1 MINESNLW
9 PYQEHSREH
18 IIDEPFCGLF
28 LEMGLGKTV
37 TTLSAINRLIF
48 NLDVSKVLIIA
59 PKRVAESVWIQ
70 EAEKWEHLKNL
81 RFSKVTGTE
90 KQREKALKVDADVYL
105 LGRDNVVWLCG
116 LYGGAFLPFDM
127 LIVDESSSFKN
138 PKSIRFKALR
148 KVRTSFSRI
157 VLLTGTPAPNGLL
170 DIWPQIFLLDG
181 GQRLGRFITHFRDEY
196 FKPDARNGATVFSHK
211 LRGGCESAIYEK
223 IEDIVISM
231 KAEDYLDLPGRVV
244 NDIIIDFPSKVAKM
258 YDDFKNDMVLQIL
271 IDDLLDGNGEIS
283 ALTAAALSN
292 KLLQFTNGAV
302 YDENRAVH
310 EFHDLKLDALEE
322 VVEGLSGRPV
332 LVAVNFKHDTT
343 RIKKRF
349 PKLRVEELKN
359 QQTIDD
365 WNAGEIDLL
374 VMHPASGGHGLNLQ
388 KGGNNVVWFGLNWGL
403 ELYQQLNARLDRQG
417 QTAVVYIHRILIR
430 GTIDQKV
437 GRRLEGKAEKQDN
450 LMSAV
455 KAELNNFRK

>member
-1 MINESNLW
+1 MNESNLW
-9 PYQEHSREH
+9 PYQTHSRDH
-18 IIDEPFCGLF
+18 IIDVPFCGLF

-59 PKRVAESVWIQ
+59 PKRVAESVWMQ
-70 EAEKWEHLKNL
+70 EAEKWEHLEGL
-81 RFSKVTGTE
+81 RFSKITGTA
-90 KQREKALKVDADVYL
+90 KQREKALRADADVYL
-105 LGRDNVVWLCG
+105 LGRDNVVWICG
-116 LYGGAFLPFDM
+116 QYGGAFLPFDM
-127 LIVDESSSFKN
+127 LIIDESSSFKN
-138 PKSIRFKALR
+138 PKSIRFKALK
-148 KVRTSFSRI
+148 KVRNSFSRI

-181 GQRLGRFITHFRDEY
+181 GQRLGRFITNFRDEY
-196 FKPDARNGATVFSHK
+196 FKPDARNGSTIFSHK
-211 LRGGCESAIYEK
+211 LRAPGSEQEIFEK

-231 KAEDYLDLPGRVV
+231 KAEDYLDLPGRIV
-244 NDIIIDFPSKVAKM
+244 NDILIDFPTHIAKT
-258 YDDFKNDMVLQIL
+258 YEEFKRDMVLQII

-302 YDENRAVH
+302 YDEDRRVH

-322 VVEGLSGRPV
+322 IVENLQGKPI
-332 LVAVNFKHDTT
+332 LVAVNFKHDAT

-349 PKLRVEELKN
+349 PKLKVEELKN

-365 WNAGEIDLL
+365 WNAGKIDLL

-388 KGGNNVVWFGLNWGL
+388 KGGNHIVWFGLIWGL

-417 QTAVVYIHRILIR
+417 QKYLVYIHRLLIR

-437 GRRLEGKAEKQDN
+437 GRRLEGKAEKQDD
-450 LMSAV
+450 LMAAV